1 MKASMTFINDYVNI
15 KDIDPK
21 TFSDEMT
28 MSGTKVEGYENLGE
42 EINNVVVGKILS
54 VEKHPDADKL
64 VVCMV
69 DVGKET
75 IQIVT
80 GAPNV
85 FEGALVPV
93 ALHKSNLPGGVKI
106 TKGKLR
112 GVESCGMFC
121 SHEEL
126 GMNISDYE
134 GACEDGVIIF
144 KEDIAPGTDV
154 KEALSLDENIIEFE
168 ITPNRADCYSVL
180 GLAREAAVTFGRPL
194 EIKKPKVTGN
204 SEKASDYASIEVEDT
219 KLCPRYAA
227 RIVKNVKIGP
237 SPKWFRDRL
246 KGCGIRSINNVV
258 DITNFLLMEY
268 GQPMHAFDLSYLED
282 SKIVVRRAKDGEK
295 ITTLDGVGRNLDSS
309 MLVIADSKKPVA
321 VAGVMGGENS
331 EIKED
336 TKTLLFECANFDG
349 ASVRVT
355 AKKLGL
361 RTEAS
366 AHYEKGLDPYMIE
379 DAVNRACELIEELGA
394 GEVVGGIID
403 VNNAPAD
410 NRRITFNPAEINAF
424 LGCEIDKE
432 FMVKTLTDLEFKFDG
447 DKVIPPTYRADVEAM
462 ADIAEEVA
470 RFYGYNNIP
479 TTLLRGESK
488 PGGRNAKQLAKS
500 KIKNALVALGMYE
513 INTYS
518 FISPKMFD
526 LIRLPADS
534 KKRNV
539 VKILNP
545 LGEENSVMRT
555 TLIGSMMDI
564 LTNNKNHRNASAKLF
579 EMGNIYIPTT
589 PDKLPIEKEKVAI
602 GMYGNVDF
610 YDIKGAV
617 DDLAD
622 CIGLSGLRYETAV
635 DNPSFHPGR
644 CAKITIGGEVLG
656 LVGEIHPEVAKNYD
670 FTERAYVAE
679 LDFETILANINTEKT
694 YKEMPKFPAVTRD
707 IAVIMD
713 EKTPVADM
721 EDVIKGV
728 CKNLLEELTLFD
740 VYKGNQIEEG
750 KKSVAYSLTLRSA
763 EGTLAEEQITAMMEK
778 IVKMLSEKLGAS
790 LR

>member
-69 DVGKET
+69 DVGKES

-219 KLCPRYAA
+219 ALCPRYAA

-237 SPKWFRDRL
+237 SPKWLRDRL

-295 ITTLDGVGRNLDSS
+295 ITTLDGKEYDLTTDMLGFGEIGGVGQ
-309 MLVIADSKKPVA
+309 LVYKLFRFKKYEVRYVEDGRILACPICRPGYDIEFNQVFWEFDKHSAD
-321 VAGVMGGENS
+321 G
-331 EIKED
+331 
-336 TKTLLFECANFDG
+336 TFERIIEVWNNDF
-349 ASVRVT
+349 R
-355 AKKLGL
+355 AKKKNVVIKWVDESGKRKATQNGIDGSAPVWLDASGNANDNGEYIKVKHTKAEKRGL
-361 RTEAS
+361 R
-366 AHYEKGLDPYMIE
+366 
-379 DAVNRACELIEELGA
+379 
-394 GEVVGGIID
+394 
-403 VNNAPAD
+403 
-410 NRRITFNPAEINAF
+410 
-424 LGCEIDKE
+424 
-432 FMVKTLTDLEFKFDG
+432 
-447 DKVIPPTYRADVEAM
+447 
-462 ADIAEEVA
+462 
-470 RFYGYNNIP
+470 
-479 TTLLRGESK
+479 
-488 PGGRNAKQLAKS
+488 
-500 KIKNALVALGMYE
+500 
-513 INTYS
+513 
-518 FISPKMFD
+518 
-526 LIRLPADS
+526 
-534 KKRNV
+534 
-539 VKILNP
+539 
-545 LGEENSVMRT
+545 
-555 TLIGSMMDI
+555 
-564 LTNNKNHRNASAKLF
+564 
-579 EMGNIYIPTT
+579 
-589 PDKLPIEKEKVAI
+589 
-602 GMYGNVDF
+602 
-610 YDIKGAV
+610 
-617 DDLAD
+617 
-622 CIGLSGLRYETAV
+622 
-635 DNPSFHPGR
+635 
-644 CAKITIGGEVLG
+644 
-656 LVGEIHPEVAKNYD
+656 
-670 FTERAYVAE
+670 
-679 LDFETILANINTEKT
+679 
-694 YKEMPKFPAVTRD
+694 
-707 IAVIMD
+707 
-713 EKTPVADM
+713 
-721 EDVIKGV
+721 
-728 CKNLLEELTLFD
+728 
-740 VYKGNQIEEG
+740 
-750 KKSVAYSLTLRSA
+750 
-763 EGTLAEEQITAMMEK
+763 
-778 IVKMLSEKLGAS
+778 
-790 LR
+790 